1 MSERLSGGCQCGAVR
16 YSVQGEIAERA
27 ICHCR
32 MCQKAVG
39 SIVWPFLTVK
49 VKDVTWTRGTPALYR
64 SSAAG
69 ERGFCGTCGTPLS
82 FQTVGGTEI
91 DLSIGSLDDPSAIK
105 PDHQYFT
112 GTRMPW
118 FDELAGL
125 PEKPSSASPEDIERR
140 RPYQHPDHDTTEWPR
155 P

>member
-1 MSERLSGGCQCGAVR
+1 MSEKLSGGCQCGAIR
-16 YSVQGEIAERA
+16 FSVDNEITDRA

-39 SIVWPFLTVK
+39 SIVWPFFTVRSEN
-49 VKDVTWTRGTPALYR
+49 VEWTRGHPAVYR

-69 ERGFCGTCGTPLS
+69 ERGFCAACGTPLS
-82 FQTVGGTEI
+82 FQPVGATEI
-91 DLSIGSLDDPSAIK
+91 DLSIGSLDTPSAIR
-105 PDHQYFT
+105 PDKQYFT

-118 FDELAGL
+118 FRELSGL
-125 PEKPSSASPEDIERR
+125 PEKASTATPEVVERR
-140 RPYQHPDHDTTEWPR
+140 RPYQHPDHDTTEWPG